1 MGIMY
6 TTDAGLIFLDVVDF
20 YVNFIMILIGFC
32 KAFSSGW
39 LYNLQGQL
47 ARFGEKIVY
56 VHMATTFG
64 AVFISSI
71 LWFGMGGDTILLGFV
86 TFIIIYGGGIFFI
99 VNSIDELILNIPG
112 TVWTRQSAL
121 QELFMG
127 NINDLT
133 AELESTVGKI
143 PWMWPFLIKHFIPPV
158 LLTLFVNLAWYDSID
173 DSCLNFSPHISSLVP
188 LSFIVLNQIWGDLFL
203 VITRVMGH
211 GHFR

>member
-86 TFIIIYGGGIFFI
+86 TFLIIIYGGGIFFI

-158 LLTLFVNLAWYDSID
+158 LLTYSLCQELGLVR
-173 DSCLNFSPHISSLVP
+173 LN
-188 LSFIVLNQIWGDLFL
+188 
-203 VITRVMGH
+203 
-211 GHFR
+211 